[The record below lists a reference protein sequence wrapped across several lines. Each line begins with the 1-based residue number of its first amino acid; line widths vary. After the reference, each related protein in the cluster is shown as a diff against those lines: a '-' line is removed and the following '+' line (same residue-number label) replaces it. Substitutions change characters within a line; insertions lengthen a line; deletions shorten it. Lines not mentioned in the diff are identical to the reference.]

1 MVTDMPLAREYS
13 ESMDSTRVKL
23 MKLAV
28 VCVLC
33 VGIVTGLVL
42 LVEYLLTL

>member
-1 MVTDMPLAREYS
+1 
-13 ESMDSTRVKL
+13 MDSTGVKL
-23 MKLAV
+23 MKLGI